1 MCGRAHLLVLDA
13 RDVDEQVHRR
23 LQQDGVALGQL
34 LDDGQVLPEEAREE
48 EGDVLDE
55 RLVLGRAVEERL
67 SPNAARQRVGVRYGG
82 AAAGLGAGGQGE
94 RGRGR
99 GRVGVT
105 CAMSMS
111 GMTMG
116 GGVPPTPM
124 QMAVAT
130 SRKSASKWLS

>member
-23 LQQDGVALGQL
+23 LQQDGVALCQL
-34 LDDGQVLPEEAREE
+34 LDDRQVLPEEAREE

-67 SPNAARQRVGVRYGG
+67 SPNAARQRVGVRCGG
-82 AAAGLGAGGQGE
+82 AAAGLGAGGHGERE

-99 GRVGVT
+99 VT
-105 CAMSMS
+105 CAISMS

-116 GGVPPTPM
+116 GGAPPTPM

>member
-1 MCGRAHLLVLDA
+1 VCGRAHLLVLDA

-67 SPNAARQRVGVRYGG
+67 SPNAVQRVGVRCGDG
-82 AAAGLGAGGQGE
+82 AAGLGAGGQGE
-94 RGRGR
+94 RGR
-99 GRVGVT
+99 VGVT
-105 CAMSMS
+105 CAISMS

>member
-1 MCGRAHLLVLDA
+1 
-13 RDVDEQVHRR
+13 
-23 LQQDGVALGQL
+23 
-34 LDDGQVLPEEAREE
+34 VLPEEAREE
-48 EGDVLDE
+48 EGNVLDE

-67 SPNAARQRVGVRYGG
+67 SPSAARQRVGVRYGG

-116 GGVPPTPM
+116 GGDPPTPM